1 MKHIAYYCLAAASML
16 AGLASAQVR
25 PGPAPASAAAPAASS
40 AAASGAAPVP
50 LAAQGQPADWV
61 FAFKFNTA
69 TAPTA
74 KDAVRDCL
82 FGGQPQPYAQFGQQ
96 YALATSAAPQ
106 LKAGPGLIGTS
117 LGDPVGATFSQIYN
131 GPYNFV
137 VWNDQFYD
145 APKIAGC
152 VKSCSGPWGH
162 SKGVLAWNDAGEG
175 VIMQVSTPSWP
186 ASGSAAAARQGDG
199 NTLGCVEDDDVEVS
213 QHFFALRLS
222 ETDVEHVLDAL
233 ANASVVTDV
242 TNPMLARSG
251 GPAAIRQRLALLG
264 RKSTSTTAL
273 SMTLSSGVRLISKPS
288 QLRVP
293 PWQMISSLLG
303 GASLRTATWWTAP
316 AIASTTAATAVA
328 CWDAS
333 LPTKPGA
340 VDIATS
346 GSWAGKPIGLTGGAM
361 PSGNHAKIAVT
372 TSGDKTYAIF
382 GDMNQQGSL
391 SGPKCQSSQNGRG
404 GLFFA
409 VQDPALHASVQA
421 LLKGNSGPVAP

>member
-1 MKHIAYYCLAAASML
+1 
-16 AGLASAQVR
+16 
-25 PGPAPASAAAPAASS
+25 
-40 AAASGAAPVP
+40 
-50 LAAQGQPADWV
+50 
-61 FAFKFNTA
+61 
-69 TAPTA
+69 
-74 KDAVRDCL
+74 
-82 FGGQPQPYAQFGQQ
+82 
-96 YALATSAAPQ
+96 
-106 LKAGPGLIGTS
+106 
-117 LGDPVGATFSQIYN
+117 VGATFSQIYN
-131 GPYNFV
+131 GKFNFV
-137 VWNDQFYD
+137 IWNDQFYD

-186 ASGSAAAARQGDG
+186 ASGSAANPRQGDG

-213 QHFFALRLS
+213 QHFFALRLN
-222 ETDVEHVLDAL
+222 EADVEHVLDAL

-242 TNPMLARSG
+242 SNPMLARSG

-264 RKSTSTTAL
+264 RKSASTTAL

-303 GASLRTATWWTAP
+303 GASLRAATWWTAP
-316 AIASTTAATAVA
+316 AIPSTTASSAVA
-328 CWDAS
+328 CWDPS

-346 GSWAGKPIGLTGGAM
+346 GSWAGKAIGLTGGAM
-361 PSGNHAKIAVT
+361 PTGNHAKIAVT
-372 TSGDKTYAIF
+372 TSGDKAYTIF

-409 VQDPALHASVQA
+409 VQDPALHTSVQA
-421 LLKGNSGPVAP
+421 LLKGNSGPLAP